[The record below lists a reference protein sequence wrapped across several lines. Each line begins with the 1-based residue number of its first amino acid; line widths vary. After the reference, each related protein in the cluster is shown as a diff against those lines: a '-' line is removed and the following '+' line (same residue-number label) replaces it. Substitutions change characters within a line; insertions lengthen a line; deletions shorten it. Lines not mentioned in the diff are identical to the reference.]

1 MVFNAR
7 KGEDGE
13 MKDIMIGV
21 DLAKQVFQFHGAQR
35 SGEIV
40 FRKKLSRDQFQR
52 FMAAQPACLVVFEAC
67 GSAHHWARQMA
78 ALGHDVGLPLSGGP
92 VSVLVHYGSWRY
104 SWGGRRSG
112 SGWRSRP
119 LDGLGSWRAIPQ

>member
-1 MVFNAR
+1 MQSIANKPVCGKKPR
-7 KGEDGE
+7 RQPGKL
-13 MKDIMIGV
+13 V
-21 DLAKQVFQFHGAQR
+21 D
-35 SGEIV
+35 
-40 FRKKLSRDQFQR
+40 FQR
-52 FMAAQPACLVVFEAC
+52 TEDPD
-67 GSAHHWARQMA
+67 ARQKYLEQLVTLKVAQAIRLMA
-78 ALGHDVGLPLSGGP
+78 IETPVSSAKECGLPLSGGP